1 MLDVDPPFYI
11 YSAPKRA
18 AYEPWIAV
26 RAEELFTP
34 LMQNT
39 AHPNQI
45 YSLFANA
52 SNDNI
57 NEVGYLIAGTFKNFH
72 TLNGRLPR

>member
-39 AHPNQI
+39 A
-45 YSLFANA
+45 L
-52 SNDNI
+52 
-57 NEVGYLIAGTFKNFH
+57 AGRNWA
-72 TLNGRLPR
+72 L